1 MTDYNANLKENTTLK
16 KCPFCGSYALI
27 ESGANC
33 AYVYCPRCEARTKT
47 FYDEKSDYAMG
58 GFHTN
63 YFGEKH
69 LISDGRNGFMQAI
82 MAWNTRSGE

>member
-1 MTDYNANLKENTTLK
+1 MSNANLEVNTTLK

-27 ESGANC
+27 ESGANS

-47 FYDEKSDYAMG
+47 FYDERTDYAIG

-69 LISDGRNGFMQAI
+69 LVSDGRNGFTQAI
-82 MAWNTRSGE
+82 SAWNTRSGE